1 MPTYEKIPVDP
12 ETKKN
17 VVVLAKKFGLGE
29 RGQGAMV
36 RILVNEKMTKLG
48 LFPVEDETPV
58 ATFDSDIEKL
68 PAVDDVA

>member
-1 MPTYEKIPVDP
+1 MPTYDKIPVDP

-36 RILVNEKMTKLG
+36 RILVNEKMSKLG
-48 LFPVEDETPV
+48 LLPVEAETPV
-58 ATFDSDIEKL
+58 VDGDGTQL
-68 PAVDDVA
+68 PAIDDVA

>member
-1 MPTYEKIPVDP
+1 MPTYDKIPVDP

-36 RILVNEKMTKLG
+36 RILVNEKMMKLG
-48 LFPVEDETPV
+48 LLPDGSEAPVIVDGDG
-58 ATFDSDIEKL
+58 AAL
-68 PAVDDVA
+68 PAFDDIA